1 MLELFKRCYESIVK
15 RGLQFEI
22 IPSGHMKRVKRTKI
36 TVKAENKRDL
46 ECIKVSGG

>member
-1 MLELFKRCYESIVK
+1 MLQIGIDLIHSK

-22 IPSGHMKRVKRTKI
+22 IPSGHMQRVKRTKI
-36 TVKAENKRDL
+36 TVKVQNKRDL